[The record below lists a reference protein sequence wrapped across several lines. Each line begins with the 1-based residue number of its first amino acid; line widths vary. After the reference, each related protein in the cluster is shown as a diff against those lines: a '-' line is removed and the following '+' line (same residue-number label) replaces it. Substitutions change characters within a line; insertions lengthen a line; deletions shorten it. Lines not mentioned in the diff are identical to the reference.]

1 MQVRRRGTRSLEHCN
16 LFDRVRPVSDIPL
29 HKNNHRTFPN
39 GAVSGVNPGVV
50 AGASSED
57 VRVPLLAPA
66 DSLVPRG
73 AVIVPTKRWRSL
85 EQLKPAAAAS
95 NPTYFGDGKKA
106 DVRGSIKSWL
116 YGLFNGNGL
125 RSSETSLRKGMNSG
139 YSDLPSEKESI
150 V

>member
-1 MQVRRRGTRSLEHCN
+1 M
-16 LFDRVRPVSDIPL
+16 FDHVHPVIDIPL

-39 GAVSGVNPGVV
+39 GSVSGVNPNAASG
-50 AGASSED
+50 GSSED
-57 VRVPLLAPA
+57 ITVPLLARA
-66 DSLVPRG
+66 DALVPRG

-85 EQLKPAAAAS
+85 EQLKPSAAVH

-125 RSSETSLRKGMNSG
+125 RSSETSLRKGMHSG
-139 YSDLPSEKESI
+139 YSDLQSEKESI